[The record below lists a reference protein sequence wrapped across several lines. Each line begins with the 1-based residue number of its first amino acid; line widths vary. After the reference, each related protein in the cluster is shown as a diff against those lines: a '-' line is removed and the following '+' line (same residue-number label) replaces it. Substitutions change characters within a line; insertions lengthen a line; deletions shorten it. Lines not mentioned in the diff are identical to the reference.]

1 MKVYIGPY
9 KSWLCVY
16 RMVDCLSVFGISEET
31 CDKIGEWVIDYTPI
45 QKIFDRINERRDR
58 TVKVRIDDWDTWS
71 ADNTLSTIVHPL
83 LEKLAEDNRGVPVI
97 DLEDVPESLRY
108 VVGTDSGENDWDRK
122 SIFWMEQRWK
132 WVLGE
137 MIFAHKNVVDDR
149 WADQFHHGNREIE
162 WKEIDSSD
170 GGEKFYEMLRHK
182 DYYFDK
188 DGYEKYNKRIDN
200 GLRLFGK
207 YYRNLWI

>member
-9 KSWLCVY
+9 KSWLNVY
-16 RMVDCLSVFGISEET
+16 RIVDWLLFFGVSEET
-31 CDKIGEWVIDYTPI
+31 CDKLGEWVVDYTPI

-108 VVGTDSGENDWDRK
+108 VVGTDSGENDWDRG

-137 MIFAHKNVVDDR
+137 MIFAHKNLIGDS

-188 DGYEKYNKRIDN
+188 DGYEKYNKRINN

-207 YYRNLWI
+207 YYRNLWT